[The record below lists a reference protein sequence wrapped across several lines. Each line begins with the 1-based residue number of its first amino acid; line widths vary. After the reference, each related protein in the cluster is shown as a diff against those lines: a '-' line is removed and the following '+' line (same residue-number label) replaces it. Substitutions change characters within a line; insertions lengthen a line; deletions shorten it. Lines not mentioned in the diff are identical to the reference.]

1 MAPRWNGGP
10 SPAGGPEEGAASRPL
25 ILVVEDD
32 DDLRREICHIL
43 EQEGFQAMEAINGL
57 HALAQLETLARP
69 DLIILD
75 LMMPVMNGWD
85 FHARLKANPRFAH
98 VPVLLLSA
106 YVSKETHTGPK
117 DVEVALQKPI
127 RIEEFLG
134 WVRRLAR
141 RLNR

>member
-1 MAPRWNGGP
+1 M
-10 SPAGGPEEGAASRPL
+10 
-25 ILVVEDD
+25 EDD
-32 DDLRREICHIL
+32 DDLRREICRIL
-43 EQEGFQAMEAINGL
+43 EDEGFQAMEAINGL

-85 FHARLKANPRFAH
+85 FHARLKANPRLAH

-106 YVSKETHTGPK
+106 YVHDETHTGPK

-127 RIEEFLG
+127 RVEEFLG
-134 WVRRLAR
+134 WVSRLAR

>member
-1 MAPRWNGGP
+1 MPPHSSGGR
-10 SPAGGPEEGAASRPL
+10 SPADEPDGGSASKPL

-32 DDLRREICHIL
+32 DALRREICRIL
-43 EQEGFQAMEAINGL
+43 EDEGFQAIGAIHGL
-57 HALAQLETLARP
+57 HALAQLETLTRP

-106 YVSKETHTGPK
+106 YVRNETHTGPK
-117 DVEVALQKPI
+117 DVDVALQKPI

>member
-1 MAPRWNGGP
+1 MSFDRDGRR
-10 SPAGGPEEGAASRPL
+10 SPADGPESPAEGPL

-32 DDLRREICHIL
+32 DDLRREICRIL
-43 EQEGFQAMEAINGL
+43 EEEGFHAMEAINGL

-85 FHARLKANPRFAH
+85 FHARLKANPRLAH

-106 YVSKETHTGPK
+106 YVHNETHTGPK

>member
-1 MAPRWNGGP
+1 MDRRTTGT
-10 SPAGGPEEGAASRPL
+10 RDCL
-25 ILVVEDD
+25 VLVVEDD
-32 DDLRREICHIL
+32 DDTRDSLEDLLGHAGYGVLAAANGAAALSLLRAAP
-43 EQEGFQAMEAINGL
+43 QARN
-57 HALAQLETLARP
+57 P
-69 DLIILD
+69 PCDLVILD

-85 FHARLKANPRFAH
+85 FHARLKANPRLAH

-106 YVSKETHTGPK
+106 YVHNETHTGPK